1 MAILRIDWRA
11 VDHMLN
17 SPTGMVGQNCQQ
29 RADHTA
35 ARARQFA
42 PGSMS
47 ERIAP
52 PVVQPGPGGPS
63 ADITVRHHAVGYV
76 INGHGHQFVRM
87 VRDGVVYMEV
97 GSSGGNMTGGLV
109 RGQGFADGRFY
120 HWVWGHVRGSRV
132 NLTVKEIGGQMG
144 QGRMFS
150 AEDWDENGPKF
161 DIADPGLS
169 AGPET

>member
-17 SPTGMVGQNCQQ
+17 SPTGMVGRDCQQ
-29 RADHTA
+29 RADRTA

-52 PVVQPGPGGPS
+52 PVVQPSPGGPS

-76 INGHGHQFVRM
+76 INGTPPHPIRP
-87 VRDGVVYMEV
+87 RPPKRA
-97 GSSGGNMTGGLV
+97 L
-109 RGQGFADGRFY
+109 RF
-120 HWVWGHVRGSRV
+120 
-132 NLTVKEIGGQMG
+132 TIGG
-144 QGRMFS
+144 RIVFAAAVS
-150 AEDWDENGPKF
+150 H
-161 DIADPGLS
+161 PGTQANDFMNKAL
-169 AGPET
+169 PEAL

>member
-17 SPTGMVGQNCQQ
+17 SPTGMVGRDCQQ
-29 RADHTA
+29 RADRTA

-63 ADITVRHHAVGYV
+63 AVITVRHHAVGFV
-76 INGHGHQFVRM
+76 INGTRPHQIRPVRAQALRFT
-87 VRDGVVYMEV
+87 VGGRVVFAK
-97 GSSGGNMTGGLV
+97 LV
-109 RGQGFADGRFY
+109 N
-120 HWVWGHVRGSRV
+120 H
-132 NLTVKEIGGQMG
+132 
-144 QGRMFS
+144 
-150 AEDWDENGPKF
+150 
-161 DIADPGLS
+161 PGTQPNDFLNK
-169 AGPET
+169 ALPEAL